1 MILVGNIINPAIIAM
16 IQTSNFTPKLIV
28 RNPHWQ
34 SMWPTFIMRSKPEL
48 NVNRQRIE
56 LEDGDFIDLDWCS
69 ENHEDPI
76 IILLHGVTGNISSPY
91 LKYLVPVLVQHH
103 WCPVVMYYRGYSGH
117 HNRLD
122 IMSHAGKT
130 DDFTFIVQSLQA
142 QYPKRNIAALGF
154 SQGAN
159 MLLKYLGEQGTQTP
173 LCCAVA
179 VSPPFQLRSISNRIR
194 HGISR
199 FYQWYLLRE
208 LKAFYLKKF
217 QYRPSNI
224 DIEKL
229 TQCDSFWQF
238 DDIVTAPMN
247 GFRSAVDYYAQA
259 SCAKY
264 LPKITIP
271 TLIIHAKD
279 DTIMTPD
286 IIPNEK
292 GISSSTTL
300 ELSEHG
306 GHLGFVSGS
315 LFKPRFWLNE
325 RIPEFMQEYL

>member
-1 MILVGNIINPAIIAM
+1 MIKISDFNPGKFI
-16 IQTSNFTPKLIV
+16 

-34 SMWPTFIMRSKPEL
+34 SMWPTFIMRSKPAL
-48 NVNRQRIE
+48 NVKRERIE
-56 LEDGDFIDLDWCS
+56 LEDSDFIDLDWCS
-69 ENHEDPI
+69 DNRDGPI
-76 IILLHGVTGNISSPY
+76 IILLHGVTGNVNSPY
-91 LKYLVPVLVQHH
+91 LKYLVPKLIEHN
-103 WCPVVMYYRGYSGH
+103 WCPVIMYYRGYSGD

-130 DDFTFIVQSLQA
+130 DDFAYIVQALQA
-142 QYPKRNIAALGF
+142 RYTKRHIAALGF

-159 MLLKYLGEQGTQTP
+159 MLLKYLGEQGSNTP
-173 LCCAVA
+173 LNCAVA

-208 LKAFYLKKF
+208 LKAFYLEKF
-217 QYRPSNI
+217 QYRLSAI
-224 DIEKL
+224 DIENIK
-229 TQCDSFWQF
+229 QCDSFWQF
-238 DDIVTAPMN
+238 DDTVTAPIN
-247 GFRSAVDYYAQA
+247 GFRSAVDYYRQA

-264 LPKITIP
+264 LPRITIP

-286 IIPNEK
+286 IIPNEHE
-292 GISSSTTL
+292 ISTSTTL

-306 GHLGFVSGS
+306 GHVGFVSGS
-315 LFKPRFWLNE
+315 LFKPKFWLNQ
-325 RIPEFMQEYL
+325 RIPEFLQDYL